1 MPSPIDAAWGF
12 LKSVDFS
19 DIGPFPSTFKFHPDA
34 RPQSGISEQEA
45 AIRQYM
51 YQQDPE
57 TMQHWMEESYEPD
70 VQMMLELEALRQAS
84 SGQTEAG
91 GQQVPR
97 NLLMPRQEYGYEEEP
112 WDRNYGATSSHEMLN
127 KPFLQGFDESLP
139 LPQ

>member
-1 MPSPIDAAWGF
+1 MASPFDHAWAV
-12 LKSVDFS
+12 LKVDFS

-34 RPQSGISEQEA
+34 QPQPGISEQEA
-45 AIRQYM
+45 AMRRMM
-51 YQQDPE
+51 YQRDPE
-57 TMQHWMEESYEPD
+57 TMQRWMEESYEPD

-84 SGQTEAG
+84 G

-112 WDRNYGATSSHEMLN
+112 WDRNWGATSSHEMLN
-127 KPFLQGFDESLP
+127 IPTQGFDENLP